1 MSREEADE
9 LCRKLS
15 ETLDSMFDRM
25 GVYTVASR
33 PELQLADLLE
43 AITEKLLADSQ
54 LHVDLGY
61 RLKAASDSLRA

>member
-43 AITEKLLADSQ
+43 AIAKRLLADSQ

-61 RLKAASDSLRA
+61 RLKAAAAALKT

>member
-1 MSREEADE
+1 MSKEEADE

-15 ETLDSMFDRM
+15 EILDSMFDRM

-43 AITEKLLADSQ
+43 AIAERLSADSQ
-54 LHVDLGY
+54 LHVDLTY
-61 RLKAASDSLRA
+61 RLKDAVTALKA